1 MCERTPPLI
10 VGVVVF
16 QISNGQHTESVTTA
30 FIVENSNFASG
41 TRLTVVV
48 ELGVLLLFGLVFT
61 RDGFVSNGS
70 LGMATNLCRGT
81 GSVLLFGLGS
91 GTNSLLIFFRCLGS
105 LCSCA
110 FQMMGLK
117 FIVLFE

>member
-1 MCERTPPLI
+1 M
-10 VGVVVF
+10 
-16 QISNGQHTESVTTA
+16 TTA

-91 GTNSLLIFFRCLGS
+91 GTKFSSHFVRCLGS
-105 LCSCA
+105 FCSCV

-117 FIVLFE
+117 FIVLFDSGSSRVCRQEL

>member
-1 MCERTPPLI
+1 M
-10 VGVVVF
+10 
-16 QISNGQHTESVTTA
+16 TTA
-30 FIVENSNFASG
+30 FIVENSNSASG

-91 GTNSLLIFFRCLGS
+91 GTNSLPAILL
-105 LCSCA
+105 SC
-110 FQMMGLK
+110 
-117 FIVLFE
+117 VLVRSVPAYSK

>member
-1 MCERTPPLI
+1 M
-10 VGVVVF
+10 
-16 QISNGQHTESVTTA
+16 
-30 FIVENSNFASG
+30 
-41 TRLTVVV
+41 V

-91 GTNSLLIFFRCLGS
+91 GTKFSSRDSLVLASWF
-105 LCSCA
+105 
-110 FQMMGLK
+110 
-117 FIVLFE
+117 VLFLRIPNDGIEIYSVV

>member
-1 MCERTPPLI
+1 M
-10 VGVVVF
+10 
-16 QISNGQHTESVTTA
+16 TTA

-70 LGMATNLCRGT
+70 LGMAINLCRGT

-91 GTNSLLIFFRCLGS
+91 GTKFSSRDSLVRCLGS
-105 LCSCA
+105 FCSCV
-110 FQMMGLK
+110 FQTCWD
-117 FIVLFE
+117 